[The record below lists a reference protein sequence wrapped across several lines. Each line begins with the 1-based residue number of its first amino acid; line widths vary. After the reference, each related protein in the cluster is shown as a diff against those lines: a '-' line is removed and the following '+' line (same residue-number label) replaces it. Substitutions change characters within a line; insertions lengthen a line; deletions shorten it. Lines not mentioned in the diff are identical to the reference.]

1 MIHEMTETSE
11 IFGYLGMVFLTL
23 TLIPQLARVLKTK
36 KAEDLSYIFL
46 SINVLTCVFFL
57 IYGILLEEI
66 PLIIANTIVILQT
79 LTLIFLKYKYHNNDT
94 VING

>member
-1 MIHEMTETSE
+1 MTETSE

-23 TLIPQLARVLKTK
+23 TLIPQLGRVLKTK

-57 IYGILLEEI
+57 IYGILLEET

-79 LTLIFLKYKYHNNDT
+79 LTLIFLKYKYYNNET
-94 VING
+94 VISG

>member
-1 MIHEMTETSE
+1 MTETSE

>member
-1 MIHEMTETSE
+1 MKLNLLLKRKI
-11 IFGYLGMVFLTL
+11 
-23 TLIPQLARVLKTK
+23 QLSRVLKTK

-57 IYGILLEEI
+57 IYGILLEET

>member
-1 MIHEMTETSE
+1 MEMTETSE

-57 IYGILLEEI
+57 IYGILLEET

-79 LTLIFLKYKYHNNDT
+79 LTLIFLKYKYHNNDM

>member
-1 MIHEMTETSE
+1 MTETSE

-23 TLIPQLARVLKTK
+23 TLIPQLGRVLKTK

>member
-1 MIHEMTETSE
+1 MTETSE

-23 TLIPQLARVLKTK
+23 TLIPQLGRVLKTK

-57 IYGILLEEI
+57 IYGILLEET

-79 LTLIFLKYKYHNNDT
+79 LTLIFLKYKYHNNKT
-94 VING
+94 VISG

>member
-1 MIHEMTETSE
+1 MEMTETSE

-57 IYGILLEEI
+57 IYGILLEET

-79 LTLIFLKYKYHNNDT
+79 LTLIFLKYKYHNNDA